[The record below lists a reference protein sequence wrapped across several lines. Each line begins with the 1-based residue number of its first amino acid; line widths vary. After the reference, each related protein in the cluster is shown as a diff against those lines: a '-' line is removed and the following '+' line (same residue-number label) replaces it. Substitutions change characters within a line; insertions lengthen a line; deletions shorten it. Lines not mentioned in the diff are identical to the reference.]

1 MVMVENYRMGL
12 GGVWII
18 DAWIIDV
25 WIIDVWIIDCYI

>member
-1 MVMVENYRMGL
+1 MVTVENYRMGL

-25 WIIDVWIIDCYI
+25 WIIDAWIIDCYI